1 MLSPSALPVRAV
13 GEDRGG
19 MKAYRTV
26 WQATV
31 MVLTIVALTAG
42 AADLGWPSMLAA
54 VGAITVLGAAS
65 GLAWVEDTDHRW
77 RLVGRL
83 ALWFGVGAVL
93 FLGLPAVMGVWTL
106 LVVAGLGG
114 LCPQLLGWVAGQ
126 RRPSRPARTSEQT
139 RQLSS
144 RDLERRWLR
153 TTQELRLRK
162 PEPADVLALVQE
174 RERLLDE
181 IERRDPAGF
190 DALLVRA
197 GWRERQER

>member
-1 MLSPSALPVRAV
+1 MLGPSALPGRAV
-13 GEDRGG
+13 REDRGG
-19 MKAYRTV
+19 MRAYRTV

-31 MVLTIVALTAG
+31 MVLTTVALTAG
-42 AADLGWPSMLAA
+42 AADLGWPSMLGA

-65 GLAWVEDTDHRW
+65 GLAWVEDADRRW

-93 FLGLPAVMGVWTL
+93 FLGLPAVLGVWTL
-106 LVVAGLGG
+106 LVVAGLAG
-114 LCPQLLGWVAGQ
+114 LCPQLLGWVAAQ

-139 RQLSS
+139 RQQSS

-153 TTQELRLRK
+153 TTQELRLRR

-190 DALLVRA
+190 DALLVRT